1 MQQSLEKFP
10 QELQHQTT
18 MQEESMPTSLVS
30 NGCVDI
36 RGRIADK
43 RSTGG
48 WKAAP
53 YIIVNE
59 VAERLAFFGIAVN
72 MVAYLVFEMHQ
83 SLPNAATHVTDWIG
97 AAYVLTLF
105 GAFCADAYLGR
116 FRTIIVFSCIYTV
129 GMVLLT
135 LSASI
140 DSLRPPKCMVR
151 LCPQATDGQT
161 GFLYGALALIA
172 LGTGGIKPCVSS
184 FGADQ
189 FDEADVEE
197 LPKKYAFFNWFFF
210 AINMGAIFGI
220 TVLVYIKEKKGW
232 ALGFGL
238 PTGAMVISTI
248 ILAAGIPFYRFQRPM
263 GSPFTRFVQV
273 MVASVRNHLNGVQ
286 VRHQTELYEVNTKE
300 SDIKG
305 SQKLFHTLQ
314 YSFLDKAAV
323 VTDSEA
329 DTGNRWRLCTVT
341 HVEEFKSFI
350 RILPVWASTIAF
362 SISFAQLSTF
372 FISQANIMDRKLS
385 SNFKIPAASV
395 PVFSTLNALIL
406 VPIYEKVIVP
416 ILRKRTGHTRGITSL
431 QRIGVG
437 LFISIF
443 ALIAA
448 ALVEKKR
455 RDCPNPSGMSVF
467 WLFPQFFLIGSAEVF
482 TYVGQLEFFYDEAT
496 DGTRSIS
503 SAVFLSEIGIGSWF
517 STAIVKIIESAT
529 GGEDKGWLRNN
540 LNKSRLDYFYW
551 VLTVINAVNFVV
563 YLWISVVYKSR
574 GGAVGTVRDEG
585 VVDMGDDGD

>member
-1 MQQSLEKFP
+1 M
-10 QELQHQTT
+10 
-18 MQEESMPTSLVS
+18 
-30 NGCVDI
+30 
-36 RGRIADK
+36 
-43 RSTGG
+43 
-48 WKAAP
+48 
-53 YIIVNE
+53 
-59 VAERLAFFGIAVN
+59 
-72 MVAYLVFEMHQ
+72 VFEMHQ
-83 SLPNAATHVTDWIG
+83 SLPNAATHVIDWIG

-105 GAFCADAYLGR
+105 GVFCADAYLGR
-116 FRTIIVFSCIYTV
+116 FRTIIIFSCIYTV
-129 GMVLLT
+129 GMVLMT

-189 FDEADVEE
+189 FDEAEVEE
-197 LPKKYAFFNWFFF
+197 VPKKYAFFNWFFF
-210 AINMGAIFGI
+210 VINMGAILGI
-220 TVLVYIKEKKGW
+220 IVLVYIKENKEW

-238 PTGAMVISTI
+238 PTGAMVISAI

-273 MVASVRNHLNGVQ
+273 MVASARNHLNGVQ
-286 VRHQTELYEVNTKE
+286 VRHQTEIYEVTKE

-329 DTGNRWRLCTVT
+329 DTANRWRLCTVT
-341 HVEEFKSFI
+341 QVEEFKSFI
-350 RILPVWASTIAF
+350 RILPVWASTIALI
-362 SISFAQLSTF
+362 SISFDQLSTF
-372 FISQANIMDRKLS
+372 FINQANIMERKLS
-385 SNFKIPAASV
+385 SNLKIPAASV
-395 PVFSTLNALIL
+395 PVFSALIL
-406 VPIYEKVIVP
+406 VPIYKKVTVP

-431 QRIGVG
+431 QCIGVG

-455 RDCPNPSGMSVF
+455 RDSPNSSGMSVF

-482 TYVGQLEFFYDEAT
+482 THVGQLEFFYEAA

-503 SAVFLSEIGIGSWF
+503 SAVFLSEIGIGNWF

-540 LNKSRLDYFYW
+540 LNKGGLDYFYW

-563 YLWISVVYKSR
+563 YLCISVVCKSR
-574 GGAVGTVRDEG
+574 GGAVGTLREEG
-585 VVDMGDDGD
+585 AVDMGDDGALMENEEDTVEFRGVAL